1 MLSRRRDD
9 PRGATAMTDLK
20 DKTILITGANTGIGR
35 HTAVAL
41 ARRGARLLLA
51 GRSLE
56 RTQPVLDEIG
66 DRAEF
71 VALDL
76 GDLDS
81 VARCAAEILQ
91 LKLRIDVL
99 INNAGVAADK
109 GVTPQGFERAFGINH
124 LGHYLLTELLLEGL
138 ADAPPSRVVI
148 VASRAH
154 VRADALDLDALTGT
168 TRSPTGFPEYCV
180 SKLCNVL
187 HAQALSRRLEGT
199 DITVCSLHP
208 GVVASDVW
216 RNVPWPIRPIMKK
229 FMISEQEGAQ
239 TSIHCATHPDIVSGG
254 YYDESKLRKPAR
266 LGRDEALA
274 DALMA
279 RSEEWTRAYR

>member
-1 MLSRRRDD
+1 MS
-9 PRGATAMTDLK
+9 DLK

-35 HTAVAL
+35 HTALEL

-56 RTQPVLDEIG
+56 RTQTVIDEIG
-66 DRAEF
+66 SNAEF

-81 VARCAAEILQ
+81 VVRCANDILQ
-91 LKLRIDVL
+91 RNLQIDML

-109 GVTPQGFERAFGINH
+109 GVTAQGFERAFGINH
-124 LGHYLLTELLLEGL
+124 LGHYLLTELLLQSMT
-138 ADAPPSRVVI
+138 DAAPSRIVV

-154 VRADALDLDALTGT
+154 VRADALDLDVLNGT
-168 TRSPTGFPEYCV
+168 TRSSTGFPEYCV

-187 HAQALSRRLEGT
+187 HAQALARRLEGT
-199 DITVCSLHP
+199 NITVCSLHP

-216 RNVPWPIRPIMKK
+216 RNVPWPIRPIMKR
-229 FMISEQEGAQ
+229 FMISEEEGSR
-239 TSIHCATHPDIVSGG
+239 TSVHCATHPDIVSGG

-279 RSEEWTRAYR
+279 RSEEWTRAFR